1 MKCII
6 CSQYFKLSAYHQ
18 GYECP
23 DCVSIVLDEIDSE
36 MKVELDLLRYPSGK
50 TAAKI
55 YDDLNDEDTGDSI

>member
-6 CSQYFKLSAYHQ
+6 CSQYFKITAFHQ
-18 GYECP
+18 GTECP
-23 DCVSIVLDEIDSE
+23 DCASVVLDEIDSE

-50 TAAKI
+50 TQAKI